1 MSHTQAVAS
10 RHMTITRRGRVVIS
24 TLVAS
29 AIVAVGLLFAGPG
42 AQAGAEAGAT
52 APGYTV
58 LAGETLWSIAQELV
72 PGQDPRITIEQLM
85 RANNLRSADIRPG
98 DVLLLPSGF

>member
-1 MSHTQAVAS
+1 MSHTQAAT
-10 RHMTITRRGRVVIS
+10 HPHLALTRRGRVVIS

-29 AIVAVGLLFAGPG
+29 AIIALGLLFAGPG
-42 AQAGAEAGAT
+42 AQAGAESGGD
-52 APGYTV
+52 APVYTV
-58 LAGETLWSIAQELV
+58 LAGETLWTIALDLA
-72 PGQDPRITIEQLM
+72 PGQDPRITIDQLM